1 MIAFTSTINEL
12 KMNGWLSYVKSMQT
26 EAVFAKKISINV
38 SGSCCRSKVLLV
50 RVLIDHSLYR

>member
-12 KMNGWLSYVKSMQT
+12 KMNGWLSYAKSMQT

-38 SGSCCRSKVLLV
+38 SGSCC
-50 RVLIDHSLYR
+50 